1 MKLIKILLVP
11 AICLTLFGFKSVI
24 IKKIDTKNSLVKW
37 TGYKVTGQHEGTITL
52 KKGELKF
59 DGDSNLIGGVFDMD
73 MTSINTTDLDG
84 GSKDRLDSHLKN
96 DDFFSVNKY
105 NTANLVF
112 TKIKFSR
119 NENSYKNYVVDG
131 DLTIKGITNPISFE
145 INIYKN
151 SASADLKIDRTKFNI
166 KYGSAS
172 FFDGLK
178 DRAIYDEFD
187 LEVRLKF

>member
-11 AICLTLFGFKSVI
+11 SICLTLFGFKSVI

-96 DDFFSVNKY
+96 DDFFSVSKY
-105 NTANLVF
+105 KTANLVF
-112 TKIKFSR
+112 TKIMFSR
-119 NENSYKNYVVDG
+119 NENDYKNYAVDG

-151 SASADLKIDRTKFNI
+151 SASVDLKIDRTKFNI

-178 DRAIYDEFD
+178 DREIYDEFD

>member
-11 AICLTLFGFKSVI
+11 VICLTLFSFKSVI
-24 IKKIDTKNSLVKW
+24 TKKIDTKNSFVKW
-37 TGYKVTGQHEGTITL
+37 TGYKVTGQHEGTISL
-52 KKGELKF
+52 KKGELEF

-73 MTSINTTDLDG
+73 MTSINTTDLSG

-96 DDFFSVNKY
+96 DDFFSVNKF

-112 TKIKFSR
+112 TKIMLSR
-119 NENSYKNYVVDG
+119 NENSYKNYVVDA

-145 INIYKN
+145 INIYEN

-187 LEVRLKF
+187 LEVRLNF

>member
-11 AICLTLFGFKSVI
+11 SICLTLFGFKSVI

-59 DGDSNLIGGVFDMD
+59 DSDSNLIGGVFDMD
-73 MTSINTTDLDG
+73 MKSINTTDLDG

-151 SASADLKIDRTKFNI
+151 SASVDLKIDRTKFNI

>member
-11 AICLTLFGFKSVI
+11 VICLTLFSFKSVI
-24 IKKIDTKNSLVKW
+24 TKKIDTKNSFVKW
-37 TGYKVTGQHEGTITL
+37 TGYKVTGQHEGTISL
-52 KKGELKF
+52 KKGELEF

-112 TKIKFSR
+112 TKIMLSKNN
-119 NENSYKNYVVDG
+119 NENYLVDA

-145 INIYKN
+145 MNVYEN
-151 SASADLKIDRTKFNI
+151 SASANLKIDRTKFNI
-166 KYGSAS
+166 RYGSAS

>member
-112 TKIKFSR
+112 TKIMFAR

-151 SASADLKIDRTKFNI
+151 SASVDLKIDRTKFNI